1 MNYRKGNLG
10 DCKAIH
16 SLICDMENKEL
27 SYDRFY
33 TIYQDQLRDCHYYC
47 LVCEQ
52 DSAVIGVLNL
62 RFEAQLHHTEYIAE
76 ILEFAVADT
85 YRNKGIG
92 KEMFS
97 QSCQIAKI
105 NGCSQ
110 IEVACNQLRENT
122 HHFYMR
128 EGMNNFHFKFSKRL
142 FEDSVQQNSIE
153 NEQNTEVI

>member
-1 MNYRKGNLG
+1 MNYRKGNLD

-33 TIYQDQLRDCHYYC
+33 TIYQDQLNDCHYYC

-52 DSAVIGVLNL
+52 NSKVIGVLNL
-62 RFEAQLHHTEYIAE
+62 RFEAQLHHTEHIAE

-92 KEMFS
+92 KEMFY

-110 IEVACNQLRENT
+110 IEVACNKLRENT
-122 HHFYMR
+122 HFFYLR

-142 FEDSVQQNSIE
+142 FEDGAQQNSIGK
-153 NEQNTEVI
+153 

>member
-1 MNYRKGNLG
+1 MNYRKGNLD
-10 DCKAIH
+10 DCIAIH
-16 SLICDMENKEL
+16 SLICEMENREL

-33 TIYQDQLRDCHYYC
+33 TIYQDQLSDCHYYC

-52 DSAVIGVLNL
+52 ERAVIGVLNL
-62 RFEAQLHHTEYIAE
+62 RFEAQLHHTEQIAE

-92 KEMFS
+92 KEMFTK
-97 QSCQIAKI
+97 SCQIAKI

-142 FEDSVQQNSIE
+142 CEDSAQQNSIG
-153 NEQNTEVI
+153 I